1 MASSELLKQAYASA
15 ADTPIHTLRILHSG
29 LTGGS
34 RAFVQG
40 QYDVT
45 ATLEDAS
52 SETFEAA
59 GLTLSLPKKGVDG
72 RQDLNFELENVSR
85 QAWQEIKQVIAAN
98 RALLAS
104 NTVPEKIRLEY
115 RQFLQS
121 DLSAPDGPVIKM
133 VVLNTNVDIFKMT
146 LQASFLP
153 MADIS
158 WPIRRYYA
166 ETFPGVKHA

>member
-1 MASSELLKQAYASA
+1 MASSELLKQAYASG
-15 ADTPIHTLRILHSG
+15 ADTPIHTLRLIHSG
-29 LTGGS
+29 LTGGV

-40 QYDVT
+40 QFDVT

-52 SETFEAA
+52 NETFEAA

-72 RQDLNFELENVSR
+72 RQDLNFQLENVSR
-85 QAWQEIKQVIAAN
+85 QAWQEIKQVIATN
-98 RALLAS
+98 RTAIAQGNPL
-104 NTVPEKIRLEY
+104 ERIQLEY

-121 DLSAPDGPVIKM
+121 NLAAPDGPVIKM
-133 VVLNTNVDIFKMT
+133 VVLNTNVDIFTMT

-158 WPIRRYYA
+158 FPIRRYYA
-166 ETFPGVKHA
+166 ESFPGVKYA